1 MCVLSIDGVIAFF
14 EQESF
19 SVQVYLPNFLLP
31 APMKYVPST
40 DTFLVSTADRRLESF
55 RYNLEFW
62 YAEYFF
68 LSRPLSLLG
77 ENRLKDDFPS
87 FYKLLQ
93 C

>member
-19 SVQVYLPNFLLP
+19 SIQVYLPNFLLP

-62 YAEYFF
+62 YADFF
-68 LSRPLSLLG
+68 FESTIVTAGWR
-77 ENRLKDDFPS
+77 
-87 FYKLLQ
+87 
-93 C
+93 